1 LAKQLEIEST
11 IIKLWIIGIM
21 NYEQVE
27 NNLDILFRLNVVEFI
42 HDRSINI
49 DDGYKIVLGEVWV
62 FGKDLVDAMMTLN
75 TYKKKV
81 I

>member
-1 LAKQLEIEST
+1 MAKQLEIEST
-11 IIKLWIIGIM
+11 IIKLWIIGNM

-27 NNLDILFRLNVVEFI
+27 NNLDILFRLNIVEFI

-49 DDGYKIVLGEVWV
+49 DNGYKIVLGEVWV
-62 FGKDLVDAMMTLN
+62 FGKRLGGCYDDIE
-75 TYKKKV
+75 YIQKKV